1 MTNEYVVTM
10 SSLTEFN
17 PNNARKSYLFDN
29 YEVDPNYAFKAM
41 VSFGLSNIPYAG
53 GFLSTLWNIFWPNT
67 PNEPDIENIWEQLRD
82 RIQDLVDES
91 IIDAINGILDS
102 KIKETRDKI
111 QDINETIENFGYA
124 AAKDDYIGLVTHY
137 LIGLEENFKREL
149 DGDEWLGYAILPLL
163 ATTVSLQITYMACG
177 LDYKDEFGF
186 TDSDVHKL
194 TRNID
199 KLYDDVSS
207 YITELAAW
215 ADNDSYNNANQDNV
229 YDEVMGARS
238 WCTVHGFEHMLI
250 WQKIKELKKVDV
262 FVHSNLI
269 SYSPAV
275 GFPSGN
281 FNYIATGTEDEIPQP
296 LKPNMFGERRNR
308 IVKIESW
315 NSIEIHYYNRVGRL
329 KLTYENG
336 EVVELGKAHKYDE
349 HYQSI
354 ELNGAYIKYVDV
366 IANGPEAIDRIVF
379 HFSDDRTFVVGEN
392 SGKPS
397 VRLQLEGHFICGMLA
412 DQEGSDKVAAF
423 SVAYELFHP
432 DEFGTEK

>member
-1 MTNEYVVTM
+1 M
-10 SSLTEFN
+10 
-17 PNNARKSYLFDN
+17 
-29 YEVDPNYAFKAM
+29 
-41 VSFGLSNIPYAG
+41 
-53 GFLSTLWNIFWPNT
+53 
-67 PNEPDIENIWEQLRD
+67 
-82 RIQDLVDES
+82 
-91 IIDAINGILDS
+91 
-102 KIKETRDKI
+102 
-111 QDINETIENFGYA
+111 
-124 AAKDDYIGLVTHY
+124 
-137 LIGLEENFKREL
+137 
-149 DGDEWLGYAILPLL
+149 
-163 ATTVSLQITYMACG
+163 
-177 LDYKDEFGF
+177 
-186 TDSDVHKL
+186 
-194 TRNID
+194 
-199 KLYDDVSS
+199 
-207 YITELAAW
+207 
-215 ADNDSYNNANQDNV
+215 
-229 YDEVMGARS
+229 
-238 WCTVHGFEHMLI
+238 
-250 WQKIKELKKVDV
+250 